1 MISKEYIVEI
11 VESKGLKFVD
21 FVNYCGAKSII
32 KVICKNNHEP
42 YIVNFQT
49 IIRNNR
55 KSMGCPTCKSINKSI
70 TNINKVDF
78 NYIKSYIESFGYTLL
93 TKKIE
98 YSGINNIITVKCP
111 NNHIFDISFSSFKK
125 RLANGR
131 NTRNKCEFCY
141 KDEKM
146 NELINKCNS
155 LNYTL
160 LTTEYINRN
169 MKLNIIC
176 DKGHNWHPTYE
187 NFMKNDAKCLTCNN
201 IQLSVNQRKNINDV
215 NNILNNYGYTLISE
229 YINNRELI
237 TLLCPNGHYYK
248 TSLNNFMAGK
258 RCSICS
264 MSSGEQEIHRILGKY
279 NIKFIYQYKFND
291 CKDKLPLPFDFYL
304 IDYNICIEFDGQQHF
319 NQNSFNMTNE
329 NFNDRKH
336 KDSIKTQYCIDNN
349 IKLIRI
355 PYWEFNNIESILLKE
370 LNLIRINFNDY
381 PKSNVLIYY

>member
-1 MISKEYIVEI
+1 MLSKEYIVET

-21 FVNYCGAKSII
+21 FIDYCGSKSTI
-32 KVICKNNHEP
+32 KVICKHNHKP
-42 YIVNFQT
+42 YIVKFQT

-70 TNINKVDF
+70 TNINRVDF
-78 NYIKSYIESFGYTLL
+78 EYIKSYIELFGYNLL
-93 TKKIE
+93 SKE
-98 YSGINNIITVKCP
+98 YDYNGIDTILNVKCP

-125 RLANGR
+125 RSINGK
-131 NTRNKCEFCY
+131 NTINKCEFCY
-141 KDEKM
+141 KEDKM
-146 NELINKCNS
+146 NKLINKCNT

-160 LTTEYINRN
+160 LTNEYINKN
-169 MKLNIIC
+169 MKLDIIC
-176 DKGHNWHPTYE
+176 NRGHKWHPTYE
-187 NFMKNDAKCLTCNN
+187 NFMRNNATCLTCNN
-201 IQLSVNQRKNINDV
+201 IQLSINQRKGITDV
-215 NNILNNYGYTLISE
+215 NNILNNFGYKLISE
-229 YINNRELI
+229 YINNQYPI
-237 TLLCPNGHYYK
+237 VLLCPNGHEYK
-248 TSLNNFMAGK
+248 TSLSNFMQGR

-264 MSSGEQEIHRILGKY
+264 MSSGEQEIYRILNKY

-304 IDYNICIEFDGQQHF
+304 TDYNICIEFDGQQHF

-336 KDSIKTQYCIDNN
+336 KDSIKTQYCINNN

-355 PYWEFNNIESILLKE
+355 PYWEFNNIENILIKE

-381 PKSNVLIYY
+381 PKSNVLIY